1 MGPMLSRCAYWLDI
15 EVNYVTTMSSFVY
28 WLGIM
33 GPCVFIDPR
42 DCMSMDFNQTN
53 LIISKLACNF
63 RKTCFYKAETN
74 HVLMINTLSD

>member
-42 DCMSMDFNQTN
+42 DCTSMDFNQTY
-53 LIISKLACNF
+53 LIISKLAWIF
-63 RKTCFYKAETN
+63 QKTCVYKAETN
-74 HVLMINTLSD
+74 YVFMINTFSD